1 MHGGPVLLPAG
12 TSGSGGGRRR
22 QRRQQV
28 QHRHLPMNFKSVMLH
43 VVMLLARREDRTS
56 RRGSDRRVCS
66 AWSLGANLHAFKSMA
81 SGPICALQLPLGSA
95 AASGLCMSTACARS
109 EALGCCSSPLLLYL

>member
-28 QHRHLPMNFKSVMLH
+28 QHRHLPMNFRSVMPH
-43 VVMLLARREDRTS
+43 VVMLLARREGRTS

-81 SGPICALQLPLGSA
+81 SGPICALK
-95 AASGLCMSTACARS
+95 LCSCLWALHEHCMCTVRS
-109 EALGCCSSPLLLYL
+109 SRLL